1 MPGPRPKPPELRQR
15 RNRASTHE
23 VLDPTARV
31 KAAPLTK
38 ELLGVDEIRPQVK
51 RWWGVVWR
59 SPMASQWIDADV
71 EVLYLIAVLRNR
83 FAAEPT
89 PTLASEIRQQEA
101 RLGLDVMAR
110 RRLDWRIES
119 SRTEPA
125 RSDAEPSPQVSAAAA
140 GEGNGDDPRS
150 ILRVVG

>member
-1 MPGPRPKPPELRQR
+1 MPGPRPKDPALRQR
-15 RNRASTHE
+15 RNRAATHD

-38 ELLGVDEIRPQVK
+38 EILGVEVVRPQVK
-51 RWWGVVWR
+51 RWWAVVWK
-59 SPMASQWIDADV
+59 SPMAQRWLDADV
-71 EVLYLIAVLRNR
+71 EVLYLVAVLRNK
-83 FAAEPT
+83 FAVDPT

-110 RRLDWRIES
+110 RRLDWRIEVA
-119 SRTEPA
+119 RTDPEPEPA
-125 RSDAEPSPQVSAAAA
+125 TPAPIVEH
-140 GEGNGDDPRS
+140 EDPRG

>member
-1 MPGPRPKPPELRQR
+1 M
-15 RNRASTHE
+15 
-23 VLDPTARV
+23 
-31 KAAPLTK
+31 
-38 ELLGVDEIRPQVK
+38 DEIRPQVK

-110 RRLDWRIES
+110 RRLDWRIEA
-119 SRTEPA
+119 A
-125 RSDAEPSPQVSAAAA
+125 RSEAEPEEQRVSAPPPAS
-140 GEGNGDDPRS
+140 EQDDPRA